1 MISRSMSRVFSQVMQ
16 RIKEKSPKCDST
28 MKATNDSASTS
39 PFPSGSSKQVR
50 TNVGA
55 YNQLAYN
62 KAAKDSNDNR
72 YKQAEESLRTVMYL
86 SCWGPN

>member
-16 RIKEKSPKCDST
+16 RIKDKSPSCDST